1 MVACTLSRIEGKAMS
16 NGARYRGRPK
26 TPFPHVKAEW
36 AGDRPLDK
44 RFNPVVLTPRNRAYV
59 IRNAA

>member
-1 MVACTLSRIEGKAMS
+1 MS

-36 AGDRPLDK
+36 AGDRLLDK
-44 RFNPVVLTPRNRAYV
+44 RFNPVVLTPRNRAYM